1 MQMFKRIKWGKVP
14 SEYKKLQGISDS
26 GSRGSTMREDYI
38 RTLDQAK
45 EHGSIL
51 VASPALMDTEK
62 KEKKSSTWQSI
73 NIF

>member
-1 MQMFKRIKWGKVP
+1 
-14 SEYKKLQGISDS
+14 
-26 GSRGSTMREDYI
+26 MREDYI